1 MSLPLLTSWKPKGE
15 MMDLQHGSLFLKI
28 PKIISSKDYC
38 VVENSKLVIT
48 AGAISKR
55 ERADL
60 IWYRET

>member
-1 MSLPLLTSWKPKGE
+1 